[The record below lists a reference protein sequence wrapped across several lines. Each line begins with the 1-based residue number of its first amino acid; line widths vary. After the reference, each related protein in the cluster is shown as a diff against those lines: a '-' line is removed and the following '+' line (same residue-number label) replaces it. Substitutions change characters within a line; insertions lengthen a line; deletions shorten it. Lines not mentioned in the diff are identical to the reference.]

1 MDRRTSRRFP
11 PGCRHPTAPLG
22 RRALLALTLGAAVA
36 TALASPAGAAS
47 PGRITFWT
55 RCSLDVKVASVE
67 VSPVEVLHLTCAQA
81 KHAIQR
87 ASILLTPGGPIFAT
101 HGYTCRSTNILPRVD
116 PSPIELP
123 AAESCTGAKHRQLSF
138 IWNYAS

>member
-1 MDRRTSRRFP
+1 MDCRTPRRFP
-11 PGCRHPTAPLG
+11 AGCHRPSAPG
-22 RRALLALTLGAAVA
+22 RRALLGLTLGAAVA
-36 TALASPAGAAS
+36 TALASPAGAVS

-81 KHAIQR
+81 NHAIQR
-87 ASILLTPGGPIFAT
+87 ASILLTPGGPIFST

-123 AAESCTGAKHRQLSF
+123 AAETCAGAKHGQLSF

>member
-1 MDRRTSRRFP
+1 MDCRASRRFP
-11 PGCRHPTAPLG
+11 AGCRRPTALG
-22 RRALLALTLGAAVA
+22 RRALLGLTLGAAVA
-36 TALASPAGAAS
+36 TALASPAGAVS
-47 PGRITFWT
+47 PRRITFWT

-81 KHAIQR
+81 NRAIQR
-87 ASILLTPGGPIFAT
+87 ASILLTPGGPIFST

-123 AAESCTGAKHRQLSF
+123 AAETCAGAKHGQLSF

>member
-1 MDRRTSRRFP
+1 MDRRTPRRLFA
-11 PGCRHPTAPLG
+11 GCRRLTAPPR
-22 RRALLALTLGAAVA
+22 RRALLALALGAAVA
-36 TALASPAGAAS
+36 TALASSAGAVS
-47 PGRITFWT
+47 RGRITFWT

-87 ASILLTPGGPIFAT
+87 ASILLTPGGPIFST
-101 HGYTCRSTNILPRVD
+101 RGYACRSTRILPRVD

-123 AAESCTGAKHRQLSF
+123 AAESCTGAEHRQLSF
-138 IWNYAS
+138 IWNFAS

>member
-1 MDRRTSRRFP
+1 MDRRAPRRFSA
-11 PGCRHPTAPLG
+11 GYRYPTASPG
-22 RRALLALTLGAAVA
+22 HRALLALTLGAAVA

-47 PGRITFWT
+47 PGRVTFWT

-67 VSPVEVLHLTCAQA
+67 VSPVEVLHLTCTQA
-81 KHAIQR
+81 EHTIQR
-87 ASILLTPGGPIFAT
+87 ANILLTPGGPIFST

-123 AAESCTGAKHRQLSF
+123 AAERCTGAKHRHLSF
-138 IWNYAS
+138 TWNYAR